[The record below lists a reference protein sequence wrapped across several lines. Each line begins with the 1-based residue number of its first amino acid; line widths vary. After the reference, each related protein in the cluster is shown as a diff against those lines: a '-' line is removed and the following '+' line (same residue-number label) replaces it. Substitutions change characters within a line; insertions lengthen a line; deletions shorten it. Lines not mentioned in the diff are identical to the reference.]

1 MYSGRNTLT
10 FRTRTVTFFKI
21 NLLLLKVQ
29 NIYINF
35 LFKTVPDTSLYET
48 SNLREAMKLYHGGNM
63 YASGSEKRSIYE
75 KTLQRIV
82 CFMYSPKVGNVC
94 EVTTFGAHFGAHSPF
109 QWGEKS
115 SACWSTRNN

>member
-35 LFKTVPDTSLYET
+35 LFKTVPDTNLYET
-48 SNLREAMKLYHGGNM
+48 SNLREAMKVYHGGNM
-63 YASGSEKRSIYE
+63 YVSGSEKITIHE
-75 KTLQRIV
+75 ETLQRQGRRKLEKNMFDV
-82 CFMYSPKVGNVC
+82 FMPAFCILTMNILYGVVPSVADEGV
-94 EVTTFGAHFGAHSPF
+94 
-109 QWGEKS
+109 
-115 SACWSTRNN
+115 